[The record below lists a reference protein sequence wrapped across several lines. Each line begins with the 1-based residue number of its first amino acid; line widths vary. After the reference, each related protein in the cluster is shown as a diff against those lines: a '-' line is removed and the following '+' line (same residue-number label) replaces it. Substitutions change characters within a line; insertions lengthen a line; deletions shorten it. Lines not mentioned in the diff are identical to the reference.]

1 MSEACGDAFQIML
14 SQEELTAVDD
24 FRFQTRMPSRA
35 AAVRELLKRGLAAE
49 GFEIAVTGMK
59 SQSFG
64 VLGRMRQLPNFGLD
78 RWRADLTGVRSSFG
92 GNFHS
97 RSRRHHFV
105 DSTNGSRALSAP
117 THNQGEPRD

>member
-1 MSEACGDAFQIML
+1 MAEELMRPERLQIML
-14 SQEELTAVDD
+14 SPEELKAVDD

-64 VLGRMRQLPNFGLD
+64 VLGGGPNATPAAAARDGT
-78 RWRADLTGVRSSFG
+78 A
-92 GNFHS
+92 
-97 RSRRHHFV
+97 
-105 DSTNGSRALSAP
+105 
-117 THNQGEPRD
+117 GEPNPD